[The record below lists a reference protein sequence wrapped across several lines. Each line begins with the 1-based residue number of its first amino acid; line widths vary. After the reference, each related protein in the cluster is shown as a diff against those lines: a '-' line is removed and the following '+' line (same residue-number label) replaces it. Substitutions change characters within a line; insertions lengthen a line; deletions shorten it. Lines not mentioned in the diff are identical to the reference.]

1 MRPYIPIHAEVVVPE
16 RSLLASVVLLAVA
29 DACQAP
35 PKRDDRRDAPAGLR
49 MARES
54 FTAMRFL
61 FDTSVS
67 GLNEYSLWLDFDAD
81 NFRTHLQKTM
91 ADNGPHRIN
100 GFEPMQRRNF
110 RYNYNMWFRVTTTG
124 LLDVEEIEAMEEGDD

>member
-1 MRPYIPIHAEVVVPE
+1 MKPYIPTYAEVVVPE
-16 RSLLASVVLLAVA
+16 RSLLASVVLLAIT

-35 PKRDDRRDAPAGLR
+35 PKSETRRGASAGLR
-49 MARES
+49 MATES

-61 FDTSVS
+61 FDTAVS
-67 GLNEYSLWLDFDAD
+67 GLKEYSLWLDFDAD

-100 GFEPMQRRNF
+100 GFEPIQRRNF